1 MSPPLRNV
9 IRKHTWNNDSQ
20 VLGSGSSKGF
30 WPRMTDVLKQ
40 PKPLGSEQEESRVF
54 LFPIPYSSFSSNLSI
69 ISSYSLP
76 FRLEIDYRC
85 YFEGQLLSIEV
96 TRGAGLRIIII
107 IFVFLGLYLWHVKVP
122 RLGVGL
128 NRSCSFWPSPQP
140 QQRGIQVVC
149 ATYTTARG
157 NIRSLTQ

>member
-107 IFVFLGLYLWHVKVP
+107 IFVFLGLYLWHVEVP

-128 NRSCSFWPSPQP
+128 IGAAASGPHHSHSNAGSKSCVRPTPQL
-140 QQRGIQVVC
+140 V
-149 ATYTTARG
+149 AT
-157 NIRSLTQ
+157 SDP